1 MKNTTLRYFHEISQM
16 TQMNPFDYYF
26 KRILAYQ
33 MACKLPITNPMEI
46 PILEKVVI
54 NVGFPN
60 ITQDKKLILSA
71 LLLVELLTQQKAYP
85 TISKKQVPFLK
96 ISKNAFVGAATTLR
110 NKKMSNFL
118 NDLVYRVFQQK
129 NNQAEFSFQ
138 IVAEEHSI
146 TFTFYDPSCFPAL
159 ETTSHFFRH
168 FSEINITLVFSA
180 KETFWTFEN
189 FMLYLVKALLGESGI
204 EEEAMEQLKTT

>member
-1 MKNTTLRYFHEISQM
+1 MIET
-16 TQMNPFDYYF
+16 NPFDYYF
-26 KRILAYQ
+26 KKILAYQ
-33 MACKLPITNPMEI
+33 MACKLPITNSMEI
-46 PILEKVVI
+46 PILDKVVI

-85 TISKKQVPFLK
+85 TISKKQVPLLK

-110 NKKMSNFL
+110 KKKMANFL
-118 NDLVYRVFQQK
+118 NDLVYGVFQQK

-159 ETTSHFFRH
+159 ETTAHFFRH
-168 FSEINITLVFSA
+168 FSEINVTLVFSA
-180 KETFWTFEN
+180 KETFWAFET
-189 FMLYLVKALLGESGI
+189 FMLFLVQSLLGESGI
-204 EEEAMEQLKTT
+204 VEEAIEQEKQ